1 MYRDLWEVYRLN
13 GTKKDMPNFVAK
25 CRNCK
30 KVKAEYLKFG
40 SFVSRYRNSH
50 LDVRRGLYVFFYGL
64 ACTRRQHNSIMVIVD
79 RIIKSC
85 HSFSYLVEDYAK
97 LCIEEEVRL
106 HGVPLSIISDRG
118 TQFTS

>member
-50 LDVRRGLYVFFYGL
+50 LDVRRGLHVFFMGL
-64 ACTRRQHNSIMVIVD
+64 PVQEGN
-79 RIIKSC
+79 IILLWS
-85 HSFSYLVEDYAK
+85 LW
-97 LCIEEEVRL
+97 I
-106 HGVPLSIISDRG
+106 G
-118 TQFTS
+118 